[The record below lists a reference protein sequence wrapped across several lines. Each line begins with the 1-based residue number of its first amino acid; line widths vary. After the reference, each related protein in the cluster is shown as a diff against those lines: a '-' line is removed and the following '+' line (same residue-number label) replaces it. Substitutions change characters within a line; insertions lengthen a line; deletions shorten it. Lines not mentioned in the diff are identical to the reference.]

1 MSTPGITTNTPSSIS
16 TTYGTAN
23 GTISSVGG
31 LTATRRGFCYKAGAG
46 TPTTADSTVY
56 ENGTFSAGAYSL
68 SITGLTQG
76 TIYSIRAY
84 MIVNATTYYGTA
96 TTLTTYPDI
105 PTNFAL
111 VATDTE
117 ITLTWDD
124 VDHADSY
131 NIYWGN
137 SSGITTSSTSF
148 QGALSPYIHT
158 SLTTG
163 QTYYYKVSAKTNG
176 LESALSVELS
186 SLFTG
191 SSTYPTFDP
200 QNWEDTAY
208 YVGLLTSEYQMAT
221 NFKAWLEHNVDVV
234 KDGMTAANQLNND
247 FDIDFATG
255 DQLDIIGDILGQSR
269 TLTFQPTDGTEPILE
284 DEMYRKVLKAKVV
297 LNHWDGQLY
306 SIEQKWNSIFP
317 DTQIVIVDNQDMSIT
332 VSVSGD
338 ISTLIQDMIKN
349 DMIIP
354 RPQAVKV
361 NYLWETTVTKKFC
374 YDMSTVE
381 FGGYDE
387 ANWATE

>member
-1 MSTPGITTNTPSSIS
+1 M
-16 TTYGTAN
+16 
-23 GTISSVGG
+23 
-31 LTATRRGFCYKAGAG
+31 
-46 TPTTADSTVY
+46 
-56 ENGTFSAGAYSL
+56 
-68 SITGLTQG
+68 
-76 TIYSIRAY
+76 
-84 MIVNATTYYGTA
+84 
-96 TTLTTYPDI
+96 
-105 PTNFAL
+105 
-111 VATDTE
+111 
-117 ITLTWDD
+117 TWDD

-186 SLFTG
+186 NLFTG

-306 SIEQKWNSIFP
+306 SIEQKLNSIFP

-338 ISTLIQDMIKN
+338 ISTLIQDMIEN

-361 NYLWETTVTKKFC
+361 NYQWNPTVTKKFC
-374 YDMSTVE
+374 YDMSTAE

-387 ANWATE
+387 ANWVTE